1 MLVRRPMDTPA
12 KDWISGNLAAE
23 VSQRARVDADGGS
36 VGDQESSTLDRL
48 EESEENSETS
58 AERCDNVENPGNVHQ
73 RYRVS
78 QAARVA

>member
-1 MLVRRPMDTPA
+1 MDIPA

-36 VGDQESSTLDRL
+36 VADQESSTLDRL

>member
-1 MLVRRPMDTPA
+1 
-12 KDWISGNLAAE
+12 

-36 VGDQESSTLDRL
+36 AGNQESSTLDRL

-58 AERCDNVENPGNVHQ
+58 AKRCDNVENPGTVHQ

-78 QAARVA
+78 QDARVA